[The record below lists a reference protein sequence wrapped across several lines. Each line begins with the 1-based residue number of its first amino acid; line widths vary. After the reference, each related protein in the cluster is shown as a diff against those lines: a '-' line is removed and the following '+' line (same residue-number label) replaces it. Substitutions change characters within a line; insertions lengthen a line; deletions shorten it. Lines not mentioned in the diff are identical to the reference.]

1 MRFGIEIGPSLVN
14 FRKAEFEKNED
25 YDPEA
30 PWGLWNDTY
39 YLYHKSHSGSS
50 TIGLSV
56 MGKMDFLFKRH
67 NGLEIVIFTNINSL
81 KPITGLGLYFIFG
94 KWKD

>member
-14 FRKAEFEKNED
+14 YRKAEFESNPD

-39 YLYHKSHSGSS
+39 YLYHKSHSGNS

-56 MGKMDFLFKRH
+56 VGKMDFLFRRH
-67 NGLEIVIFTNINSL
+67 NGLEISIFTNINSL
-81 KPITGLGLYFIFG
+81 KSITGLGLYFVFG
-94 KWKD
+94 KWKG